1 MHDSQ
6 SRGVEWVIAQ
16 FVLILAILVAPKHIP
31 GLPAWPQRLSLI
43 ARIVG
48 SGGLV
53 AGALIGKAGFQA
65 LGDNLTPMPSPKQ
78 DATLVQSGIYRHVRH
93 PIYSSLILLSFGW
106 SLLRNNT
113 TGLVFSAVLASLLD
127 RKASYEEELL
137 SQRFS
142 DYPSYRRRVAKFLP
156 RIY

>member
-1 MHDSQ
+1 MEDSQ

-31 GLPAWPQRLSLI
+31 GLPPWPQRLSLI
-43 ARIVG
+43 ARILG
-48 SGGLV
+48 SGSLV

-65 LGDNLTPMPSPKQ
+65 LGDNLTPLPSPKQ
-78 DATLVQSGIYRHVRH
+78 NASLVQSGIYRHVRH
-93 PIYSSLILLSFGW
+93 PIYSALILLSFGW
-106 SLLRNNT
+106 SLLRNNA
-113 TGLVFSAVLASLLD
+113 TGLVFSAILASLLD
-127 RKASYEEELL
+127 RKATYEEELL